1 MFWSM
6 IVFLGPS
13 QWHYNLRLTER
24 AKMTL
29 SRAQNIVMPKNIN
42 FVLFHC
48 KGTFG
53 PERYLRTRL
62 EICRTLRTF
71 TCAPSFIR
79 EWMWTFRCPP
89 RDSTVVCQYVDV
101 NFNRNFQFPRQFHFC
116 QTDNQRVVLFTMFSL
131 LELFFSCCRVV
142 AVAKENLLETPAIIS
157 FANFQRIQILRCP
170 RLAFDWLSVS
180 FFLLLTNQ
188 NVWFVTSSSLH
199 WIDPPLH

>member
-13 QWHYNLRLTER
+13 QSHNLRLTER

-29 SRAQNIVMPKNIN
+29 SRAQYIVMLKNIN

-53 PERYLRTRL
+53 PERYLRRRL

-71 TCAPSFIR
+71 KCALSLIR

-89 RDSTVVCQYVDV
+89 RDLTAVCQYVDV
-101 NFNRNFQFPRQFHFC
+101 NWWCELVKTTAYDQNNDIQWYFHIFKAQKKIKSPAKQFK
-116 QTDNQRVVLFTMFSL
+116 
-131 LELFFSCCRVV
+131 ELFRLCPNHFRWNGMVV
-142 AVAKENLLETPAIIS
+142 SEV
-157 FANFQRIQILRCP
+157 
-170 RLAFDWLSVS
+170 
-180 FFLLLTNQ
+180 
-188 NVWFVTSSSLH
+188 
-199 WIDPPLH
+199 